1 MHTDSRG
8 LIAQQIDSWL
18 RKQVVFEDEE
28 HGRASKIILRHLSV
42 DRKPQGDVATFQV
55 KLDPGSE
62 EIEPLVDR
70 ICDAAQKDADDMSS
84 GVQNYAI
91 YAYFPMDLNYFPRKV
106 FRVAGNNEDFEPGLA
121 PSEPPTEKGLVAQL
135 MRHNEGIM
143 KTMTVSQGYMTGTLQ
158 RENQRLAEMN
168 EKFAL
173 QQVDFMILLQDTL
186 DTAHSRRLKEK
197 KEEADLAMRDGIV
210 SKVDSLLPVIINR
223 IAGKNIMPV
232 PDPSFALMGALLE
245 NLSDEQQS
253 ALLELLEPHQR
264 PVFAEML
271 SEYEKK
277 KAESMGLK
285 PNKISKQHLGSPN
298 SLPPP
303 DPKGQNLLGPNQV
316 STDPKDPPAPSPA
329 QPPMFKTIS
338 DRMRENPTLLSEDPV
353 INNME
358 SNAKKF
364 AARFANILKPT
375 TKKPTGE

>member
-42 DRKPQGDVATFQV
+42 DRKPQGDVATFPV

-84 GVQNYAI
+84 GVQNYAL
-91 YAYFPMDLNYFPRKV
+91 YAYFPQDLNYFPRKV
-106 FRVAGNNEDFEPGLA
+106 FRVAGNNDDFERELS

-143 KTMTVSQGYMTGTLQ
+143 KTMTVSQGYMTSTLQ

-186 DTAHSRRLKEK
+186 DTAHARRLREK
-197 KEEADLAMRDGIV
+197 KEESDLAMRDGMI

-232 PDPSFALMGALLE
+232 PDPSFTLMGALLE
-245 NLSDEQQS
+245 NLSDEQQT
-253 ALLELLEPHQR
+253 ALLNLLEPHQR
-264 PVFAEML
+264 PVFTEML
-271 SEYEKK
+271 AEYEKK
-277 KAESMGLK
+277 KAEAMGLK
-285 PNKISKQHLGSPN
+285 PHKLSKPSLGAPN
-298 SLPPP
+298 SLPAP
-303 DPKGQNLLGPNQV
+303 DPQGQNLLGP
-316 STDPKDPPAPSPA
+316 SPATPDKNDLLA
-329 QPPMFKTIS
+329 QPPMFKNIS
-338 DRMRENPTLLSEDPV
+338 DRMKEDPTLLSDDPV

-358 SNAKKF
+358 SGAKKF
-364 AARFANILKPT
+364 AARFASILNPT
-375 TKKPTGE
+375 PNKPTGE